1 MLNENWKTRRQRD
14 SVEFTHSLRDVYGKA
29 ADDLHRRQQDPDL
42 EDASLD
48 RIEIAAEARMDKVLV
63 IHNNGAV
70 AVTGP
75 IKVTEHTVRV
85 CRDGLDEWRFGVCR
99 IECQNERGE
108 STLQNTV
115 DQTR

>member
-1 MLNENWKTRRQRD
+1 MW
-14 SVEFTHSLRDVYGKA
+14 YGKD

-75 IKVTEHTVRV
+75 KDVTEYTVRV
-85 CRDGLDEWRFGVCR
+85 GRDTLDEWRFGVYR